1 MGRRPGTATLGEQE
15 TELLRFVAEQE
26 AALTVR
32 EAVASWGEPHGLA
45 RTTVLTMLER
55 LREKGHLSREKTS
68 DGNWAYLPV
77 LPKAEL
83 LSGLVQSFVER
94 TLGGSVSPFVSY
106 LAEGGA
112 SLTVEER
119 AKLKALLETLE

>member
-32 EAVASWGEPHGLA
+32 EAVASWGEPRGLA

-55 LREKGHLSREKTS
+55 LREKGHLVREKTS
-68 DGNWAYLPV
+68 EDNWAYLPAV
-77 LPKAEL
+77 PKAEL
-83 LSGLVQSFVER
+83 LSGLVQNFVQR

-106 LAEGGA
+106 LTEGGA
-112 SLTVEER
+112 TLTVEER

>member
-1 MGRRPGTATLGEQE
+1 
-15 TELLRFVAEQE
+15 
-26 AALTVR
+26 
-32 EAVASWGEPHGLA
+32 
-45 RTTVLTMLER
+45 MLER

-112 SLTVEER
+112 SLTAEER

>member
-26 AALTVR
+26 TALTVR
-32 EAVASWGEPHGLA
+32 EAVASWGAPRGLA

-83 LSGLVQSFVER
+83 LSGLVQSFIER

-106 LAEGGA
+106 LTEGGA
-112 SLTVEER
+112 SLTADER
-119 AKLKALLETLE
+119 AKLRALLETLE

>member
-1 MGRRPGTATLGEQE
+1 MGRRPGNGALGEQE
-15 TELLRFVAEQE
+15 TELLRFVAEQD

-32 EAVASWGEPHGLA
+32 EAVASWGEPRSLA

-55 LREKGHLSREKTS
+55 LREKGHLVRERS
-68 DGNWAYLPV
+68 PEDSWAYRPV
-77 LPKAEL
+77 RPRAEV

-112 SLTVEER
+112 TLTADER
-119 AKLKALLETLE
+119 AKLKALLETLD

>member
-1 MGRRPGTATLGEQE
+1 MGRRPGMATLGEQE

-32 EAVASWGEPHGLA
+32 EAVASWGEPRGLA

-55 LREKGHLSREKTS
+55 LREKGHLMREKTS

-112 SLTVEER
+112 SLTADER
-119 AKLKALLETLE
+119 AKLRALLETLE

>member
-1 MGRRPGTATLGEQE
+1 MAEQE
-15 TELLRFVAEQE
+15 T
-26 AALTVR
+26 ALTVR
-32 EAVASWGEPHGLA
+32 EAVASWGAPRGLA

-83 LSGLVQSFVER
+83 LSGLVQSFIER

-106 LAEGGA
+106 LTEGGA
-112 SLTVEER
+112 SLTADER
-119 AKLKALLETLE
+119 AKLRALLETLE